1 MNDGKGIATIVAI
14 IVGVLTVTVMTQGAR
29 DAAEREREAGRAIQR
44 CIRELDTVETRCR
57 AVSPNQCTLNATEFE
72 RYRIQL
78 LNQDRLC
85 RSQLEGTK

>member
-1 MNDGKGIATIVAI
+1 MNDWKGIATIVAI

-29 DAAEREREAGRAIQR
+29 EQAEREREAGRAIQR

-72 RYRIQL
+72 RYQIQL
-78 LNQDRLC
+78 TNQRRLC
-85 RSQLEGTK
+85 RSQLKGAK